1 MSEHEESQRDLGSYL
16 LGALDPAERTAVQVH
31 LSTCGACREELAS
44 YAGVP
49 GLLGRLAR
57 DEVLSETLFPPASL
71 LPSVLAAVEAERGSR
86 QSRLR
91 RWQVAA
97 GTAALAAAAGL
108 VLAVGLPG
116 SSPAGAPLVAAA
128 GVVASGNLVLQD
140 RPWGSALHLRL
151 RLPPAASY
159 AAWTVDAA
167 GHRTL
172 AATWGRPPDGRVRVD
187 GATALHRGSVR
198 QVLVTDEAQHTLL
211 ALRL

>member
-1 MSEHEESQRDLGSYL
+1 MSEHEGSQRDLGSYL

-49 GLLGRLAR
+49 GLLGRLTR
-57 DEVLSETLFPPASL
+57 DEVLGEALFPPASL

-97 GTAALAAAAGL
+97 GMAALAAAAGL

-116 SSPAGAPLVAAA
+116 SSPAGAPLVAAT
-128 GVVASGNLVLQD
+128 GVAASGNLVLQD
-140 RPWGSALHLRL
+140 RPWGSALHCVCACPRQRLTRRGLSTPLVTAPWPRPGGTRLTAASGSTARL
-151 RLPPAASY
+151 RCI
-159 AAWTVDAA
+159 VDRSA
-167 GHRTL
+167 RC
-172 AATWGRPPDGRVRVD
+172 W
-187 GATALHRGSVR
+187 
-198 QVLVTDEAQHTLL
+198 
-211 ALRL
+211 